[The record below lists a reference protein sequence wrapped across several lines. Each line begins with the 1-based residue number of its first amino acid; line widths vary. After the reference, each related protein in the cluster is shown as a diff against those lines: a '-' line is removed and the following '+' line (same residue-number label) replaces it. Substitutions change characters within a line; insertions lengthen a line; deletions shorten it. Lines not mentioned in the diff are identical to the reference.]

1 MITKL
6 IEYSVHHRWFV
17 LAIGVVVLLAGVWAT
32 NRIAIDAI
40 PDLSDV
46 QVIVQADYQGQPPQ
60 VVEDQVTYPLS
71 TALLSVPGAKNVR
84 GFSFF
89 GLSFVYVIFEDGTDI
104 YWARSRVLEYLS
116 QAAGRLP
123 DGVVPR
129 LGPDATGVGW
139 VYQYALVDT
148 TGQHD
153 LSELRSLQDWFLKYE
168 LSSLEGVAEVASVG
182 GFVRQYQVE
191 VDPRKLQYYGISLD
205 HVMMAVRNSTGAV
218 GGRVLELGETEYMV
232 RNQAY
237 VGDLDDLRNVPVHT
251 PPNAPPVLLSDVADI
266 HLGPDM
272 RLGLADLDGEGET
285 VGGIVVTRYGE
296 NARDVIRRVKAKL
309 EDLKAGLPPG
319 VQVVTTYDRSALI
332 DRATGNLRDTL
343 IEEILIVALVAL
355 VFLLHVR
362 STLIAVVTLPAGV
375 GVSLL
380 IMHLT
385 GINANIM
392 SLGGIA
398 IAIGVM
404 IDASLVTV
412 ENVHKHLEHDTG
424 QRTRLEIILAAC
436 KEVGPALFFSLLIVT
451 VSFLPVLALE
461 GQSGRLFK
469 PLAYTKTFAMAA
481 GAVLAVTL
489 VPALTALFLRG
500 KTRTEAQNPISRFF
514 IAAYRPVIHFALRRR
529 WLILVATMLVLAAT
543 VVPVMRLGS
552 EFMPP
557 LYEGDL
563 LYMPT
568 TLPGISIAK
577 VRELLQQT
585 DRIIKSFP
593 EVERVFGKAGRAETA
608 TDPAPLTMLETTIKL
623 KPQDQWRPGLTPDML
638 IDSLDAAIRF
648 PGLTN
653 SWTMPI
659 RTRIDMLATGI
670 KTPVGIKIMGP
681 NLDSLNGLAE
691 RVEAAIKPLAGVRSV
706 YAERVTGGH
715 YLDVDIDRFK
725 AAAYGLT
732 VADIQK
738 TLAGAVGGMNIAYNV
753 EGRERYPI
761 SVRYPRDLR
770 ETPEELARVLIDAPN
785 GRAVP
790 LGQVATLKFTDG
802 AMMIKSEGARLTAWV
817 FVDLKNVDVG
827 SFVTE
832 ARTQVNS
839 AVTLP
844 VGYSLVWSGQYESMQ
859 EVARKLQLIIPVT
872 LFIILLLLYLQFRN
886 LTDSLI
892 VLLSLPF
899 ALVGGIWLF
908 YLFGFNTSV
917 AVYVGF
923 IALAGVAAETGIVML
938 VYLEEAVARYRAEG
952 RLRTFADLR
961 DAVIEGAVE
970 RVRPKLMTVLTDIL
984 SLLPVILGAGTGS
997 EVMHRIATPLV
1008 GGMVSSTLLT
1018 LVVIPVLFFVVR
1030 SRAIRTAAN
1039 F

>member
-1 MITKL
+1 M
-6 IEYSVHHRWFV
+6 
-17 LAIGVVVLLAGVWAT
+17 
-32 NRIAIDAI
+32 
-40 PDLSDV
+40 
-46 QVIVQADYQGQPPQ
+46 
-60 VVEDQVTYPLS
+60 
-71 TALLSVPGAKNVR
+71 
-84 GFSFF
+84 
-89 GLSFVYVIFEDGTDI
+89 
-104 YWARSRVLEYLS
+104 
-116 QAAGRLP
+116 
-123 DGVVPR
+123 
-129 LGPDATGVGW
+129 
-139 VYQYALVDT
+139 
-148 TGQHD
+148 
-153 LSELRSLQDWFLKYE
+153 SL
-168 LSSLEGVAEVASVG
+168 
-182 GFVRQYQVE
+182 RQYQVE
-191 VDPRKLQYYGISLD
+191 VDPRKLEYYGISLD
-205 HVMMAVRNSTGAV
+205 HVMMAVRHSTGAA

-237 VGDLDDLRNVPVHT
+237 IGDLEDLRNVPVHK

-285 VGGIVVTRYGE
+285 VGGIVVIRYGE
-296 NARDVIRRVKAKL
+296 NARDVISRVKAKL

-362 STLIAVVTLPAGV
+362 STLIAVVTLPIGV

-380 IMHLT
+380 IMHLA

-412 ENVHKHLEHDTG
+412 ENVHKHLERDAG

-500 KTRTEAQNPISRFF
+500 KTRAESQNPISRFF
-514 IAAYRPVIHFALRRR
+514 IAAYRPVIHVALRRR
-529 WLILVATMLVLAAT
+529 WLILVATVIVLAAT
-543 VVPVMRLGS
+543 IIPVMRLGS

-577 VRELLQQT
+577 ARELLQQT

-681 NLDSLNGLAE
+681 DLDSLNSLAE

-738 TLAGAVGGMNIAYNV
+738 TLATAVGGMNIAYNV

-770 ETPEELARVLIDAPN
+770 ETPEELARVLIDAPD
-785 GRAVP
+785 GRTVP

-802 AMMIKSEGARLTAWV
+802 AMMIKSEDARLTAWV
-817 FVDLKNVDVG
+817 FVDLRNIDVG
-827 SFVTE
+827 SFVTQ
-832 ARTQVNS
+832 ARARVNS
-839 AVTLP
+839 AVSLP
-844 VGYSLVWSGQYESMQ
+844 TGYSLVWSGQYESMQ

-952 RLRTFADLR
+952 RLRTFADLH
-961 DAVIEGAVE
+961 DAVVEGAVE

-984 SLLPVILGAGTGS
+984 SLLPVIIGAGTGS

-1039 F
+1039 V